1 MTTDQ
6 SATTRAKETAST
18 ATDEGKHLG
27 GVAKDEVRN
36 VASTAAEQARNVT
49 SETVDQIREQLTE
62 QTSGQR
68 DRLVS
73 TLQSFGDDL
82 ERMAEQSDGGMAADL
97 AREAAS
103 RARALREHVDG
114 REPGQLL
121 DDVRDFARRRPG
133 TFLLGAL
140 VAGVAAGRLLRGTAD
155 GAAAAELA
163 TPEHLATPEY
173 LATPEHVVG
182 RPGTGAYDDPLSAP
196 PTVSSGLAGTP
207 PPPTGPGLT
216 PDTHGHSTIQT
227 P

>member
-6 SATTRAKETAST
+6 GAMNRAKETAST
-18 ATDEGKHLG
+18 ATDEGKHVG

-36 VASTAAEQARNVT
+36 VASTAAEQARTVT
-49 SETVDQIREQLTE
+49 TETVGQFRDQLVE

-82 ERMAEQSDGGMAADL
+82 ERMADQAGDGGMAADL

-103 RARALREHVDG
+103 RARALREHLDG
-114 REPGQLL
+114 REPGQLM

-163 TPEHLATPEY
+163 TPAPTPVPVP
-173 LATPEHVVG
+173 AHTVG

-196 PTVSSGLAGTP
+196 PTVSSGFADTP
-207 PPPTGPGLT
+207 PPPTGPALT